1 MSIASRLQGVHH
13 IGITVENMERA
24 FEFYT
29 EVLGGTPIL
38 IGNGFKGPE
47 IHNALLEKEDIEHQN
62 SVPNLRDGVDEL
74 DVRFVQFDNVVIELL
89 NYHQARA
96 EGQDLSTFP
105 AFAPETSPAIINSM
119 HISFYLKD
127 EVDIDQFANDIEAKA
142 AERGF
147 DKVKIN
153 RISRNGDGE
162 IKTFKVEQEGNSF
175 DGWDLIYLKGP
186 SGEQLEFNRVT
197 RKVKEA
203 FTEAYNKRHG
213 K

>member
-1 MSIASRLQGVHH
+1 
-13 IGITVENMERA
+13 MERA

-38 IGNGFKGPE
+38 TGNGFKGPE
-47 IHNALLEKEDIEHQN
+47 IHNALLEKEELDHQS

-74 DVRFVQFDNVVIELL
+74 DVRFIQFDNVVIELL
-89 NYHQARA
+89 NYHRART
-96 EGQDLSTFP
+96 EGQELSTFP
-105 AFAPETSPAIINSM
+105 AFAAETSPAIINSM
-119 HISFYLKD
+119 HISFYLRD
-127 EVDIDQFANDIEAKA
+127 DVDVEQFASDLESKA

-153 RISRNGDGE
+153 RIRRGADGDV
-162 IKTFKVEQEGNSF
+162 KTFRVEQEGNSF

-197 RKVKEA
+197 RRAKEA
-203 FTEAYNKRHG
+203 FTEAFNKRHG